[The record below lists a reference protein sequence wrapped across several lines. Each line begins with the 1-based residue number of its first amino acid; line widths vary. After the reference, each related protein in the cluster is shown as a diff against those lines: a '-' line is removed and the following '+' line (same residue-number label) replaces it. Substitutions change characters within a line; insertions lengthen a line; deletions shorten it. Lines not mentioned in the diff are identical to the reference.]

1 MQEKLNKRNVLQNA
15 CKKKNT
21 LYQNCIGLKTEDAEN
36 RYKTYK
42 NKLTKIIRTNKKDYY
57 RNLLEKTKTI
67 LKEHGTY

>member
-1 MQEKLNKRNVLQNA
+1 MLR
-15 CKKKNT
+15 T
-21 LYQNCIGLKTEDAEN
+21 DI
-36 RYKTYK
+36 KTYKK